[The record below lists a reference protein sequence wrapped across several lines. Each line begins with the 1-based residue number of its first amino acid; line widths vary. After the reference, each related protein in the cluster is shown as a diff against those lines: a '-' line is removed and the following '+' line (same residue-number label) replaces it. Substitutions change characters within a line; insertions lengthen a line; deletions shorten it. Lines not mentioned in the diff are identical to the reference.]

1 MRPRLRRQDWR
12 HLLVICPIIAVL
24 SFALVF
30 LFLRVDFIPNA
41 ASTERGA
48 IDNLLKLQFAIAGVF
63 LAIVVTVFTYALIV
77 FRRRAGDKSDAVPV
91 SGNTPLEVIWT
102 LIPLVVVTVLGT
114 YGAIVLDRMEG
125 HTPATSP
132 DHSELQVDVIAFRF
146 GWMFEYPS
154 AGVRAYELELPVDRP
169 VLFRIQSMDV
179 VHSFWV
185 QEFGP
190 KQDAVPG
197 LTTEL
202 RITPTKT
209 GDFQVQ
215 CSQLCGSG
223 HTAMV
228 APVHVVSDGDFQQ
241 WLPKQ
246 QKMPSK
252 TTAPPTTT
260 PPSTPPP
267 TGTLAP
273 GGPVTIRLTAKNIS
287 FDQNTITVASGAKVT
302 LVFDNQDIGVPH
314 NVAFYT
320 DSSASKS
327 IFVGGLVT
335 GPGTITYAFTAPGA
349 LGTYFFRCDVHPTMM
364 TGTFI
369 VQ

>member
-1 MRPRLRRQDWR
+1 MRPKLRRQDWR
-12 HLLVICPIIAVL
+12 HLLVICPVIAIL

-30 LFLRVDFIPNA
+30 LFLRVNFIPNA
-41 ASTERGA
+41 GSTEREA
-48 IDNLLKLQFAIAGVF
+48 IDSLLKLQFAIAGIF
-63 LAIVVTVFTYALIV
+63 LAIVVTVFTYAIIF
-77 FRRRAGDKSDAVPV
+77 FRRRAGDKSDAVPI
-91 SGNTPLEVIWT
+91 SGNMALEVTWT
-102 LIPLVVVTVLGT
+102 LIPLAVVAVLGT
-114 YGAIVLDRMEG
+114 YGAIVLDRIGG
-125 HTPATSP
+125 HAPAMTP

-146 GWMFEYPS
+146 GWMFEYS
-154 AGVRAYELELPVDRP
+154 GAGVRAFELELPVDRP

-228 APVHVVSDGDFQQ
+228 APVHVVSDSDFQQ
-241 WLPKQ
+241 WLLKQ
-246 QKMPSK
+246 QKMPPK
-252 TTAPPTTT
+252 TTTPPTTT
-260 PPSTPPP
+260 PASTPPP
-267 TGTLAP
+267 TGTSVP
-273 GGPVTIRLTAKNIS
+273 GGSVTLHLTARNIS
-287 FDQNTITVASGAKVT
+287 FDQNTITVASGARVT
-302 LVFDNQDIGVPH
+302 LLFDNQDNGVPH

-320 DSSASKS
+320 DSSAGKS
-327 IFVGGLVT
+327 IFVGQLVT
-335 GPGTITYAFTAPGA
+335 GPGNITYTFTAPPTP
-349 LGTYFFRCDVHPTMM
+349 GTYFFRCDVHPTTM

-369 VQ
+369 VR